1 MYIKSESV
9 NEIFEKAK
17 ERMQKAGISVKE
29 DDLQRFQRTL
39 DSVASRKKYKPGEE
53 LEAFNCVMLM
63 ADVTF
68 AITNIRDD
76 LAKLNAG
83 KEEVNC
89 VDQLMSVTDYFYAMA
104 MQKLGCPDIPA
115 SFGDSFM
122 ETIDRSA
129 TAINS
134 KMSLEQD
141 SNYAE
146 RIYQQQRY
154 KNAGEVWSNV
164 NDAMNAA
171 RGKTATPAQIQN
183 LIVEYQALNKRQSN
197 HGPIWRFFHG
207 KENEERVA
215 LMNDMKEVLQG
226 VLGTNS
232 NLERGNA
239 LQIVEM
245 VCSEKIGSQIEAAF
259 KDNAM
264 SKRIGVPAEAFEGM
278 EISRGKNL
286 DNQDLRISLQQSL
299 NIKDM
304 SEVKPIELVDA
315 EARYKT
321 NEIIK

>member
-1 MYIKSESV
+1 MHIKSEFV

-17 ERMQKAGISVKE
+17 ERMQKAGVSVKE
-29 DDLQRFQRTL
+29 EDIQRFQRTL
-39 DSVASRKKYKPGEE
+39 DGIASKKKYEQGEE
-53 LEAFNCVMLM
+53 LDNLSCMLLM
-63 ADVTF
+63 GDVTF

-76 LAKLNAG
+76 LAKINAEKG
-83 KEEVNC
+83 ELNC

-115 SFGDSFM
+115 SFGDVFM

-129 TAINS
+129 TVVNS
-134 KMSLEQD
+134 KVSLEQD

-146 RIYQQQRY
+146 RVYQQQRY
-154 KNAGEVWSNV
+154 KNAGEVWSSV

-171 RGKTATPAQIQN
+171 RGKMATPAEIQK

-215 LMNDMKEVLQG
+215 LMKDMKEVLQG
-226 VLGTNS
+226 VLGTNV

-245 VCSEKIGSQIEAAF
+245 VNGEKISDQIEAAF
-259 KDNAM
+259 KDDSM

-278 EISRGKNL
+278 KISRSKDL
-286 DNQDLRISLQQSL
+286 DNQDLRMSLQESL

-315 EARYKT
+315 EVLNKT
-321 NEIIK
+321 NKITK

>member
-1 MYIKSESV
+1 MHIKSEFV

-29 DDLQRFQRTL
+29 DDIQRFQRTL
-39 DSVASRKKYKPGEE
+39 DGIASKKKYEQGEE
-53 LEAFNCVMLM
+53 LDNLSCMLLM
-63 ADVTF
+63 GDVTF

-76 LAKLNAG
+76 LAKINAEKG
-83 KEEVNC
+83 ELNC

-115 SFGDSFM
+115 SFGDVFM

-129 TAINS
+129 TVVNS
-134 KMSLEQD
+134 KVSLEQD

-154 KNAGEVWSNV
+154 KNAGEVWSSV

-171 RGKTATPAQIQN
+171 RDKMATPAQIQN

-215 LMNDMKEVLQG
+215 LMKDMKEVLQG
-226 VLGTNS
+226 VLGTNV

-245 VCSEKIGSQIEAAF
+245 VNGEKISDQIEAAF
-259 KDNAM
+259 KDDSM

-278 EISRGKNL
+278 KISRSKDL
-286 DNQDLRISLQQSL
+286 DNQDLRMSLQESL

-315 EARYKT
+315 EVLNKT
-321 NEIIK
+321 NEITK